1 MASGAI
7 TVDFQKLSKKMNQYS
22 LLVGKEVTQ
31 IVYNSSRLCCVEL
44 ARFTQ
49 PYGFDQTARK
59 KGEGAISNDIRSVS
73 KPLNNYWLKQFE
85 ELFGSGDNSRSL
97 RRKDGS
103 VWLDQTDRL
112 IKTESALHD
121 MHQKLRS
128 KSTGRTTRAGLVGD
142 RTIGR
147 SKARDIAIVSEKIL
161 ERYIKNTAKK
171 AGTVK
176 AGWAAAAK
184 LCKADVRVPLRG
196 IPSWVTRN
204 MLSQHAAVDSTKA
217 SGLGF
222 KVILTN
228 KIKYTSSVLSKT
240 NEQNAVNVAKK
251 KMLGFLNAAI
261 RGSKLKEAGLK

>member
-1 MASGAI
+1 MAQRVI
-7 TVDFQKLSKKMNQYS
+7 TVDFEKLSKKMNQYS

-49 PYGFDQTARK
+49 PYGFEQTARK
-59 KGEGAISNDIRSVS
+59 KGEGAIRNDVRSIA
-73 KPLNNYWLKQFE
+73 KPLNGYWLKQFQD
-85 ELFGSGDNSRSL
+85 LFGSGDNSRSL

-103 VWLDQTDRL
+103 VWLSQTDKL
-112 IKTESALHD
+112 IKTESALYD

-128 KSTGRTTRAGLVGD
+128 KSTGRTSRAGLSGD
-142 RTIGR
+142 RVIGR
-147 SKARDIAIVSEKIL
+147 SKARNVAVVSEKL
-161 ERYIKNTAKK
+161 LAKYIKNTAKK

-176 AGWAAAAK
+176 AGWASAAK

-204 MLSQHAAVDSTKA
+204 MLSQSASVDSSKA

-228 KIKYTSSVLSKT
+228 KIKYASSVLSKG
-240 NEQNAVNVAKK
+240 NQQIAVNVAKK

-261 RGSKLKEAGLK
+261 RGTKLKEAGLR